1 MNVGFR
7 NFLILCLISVS
18 PLLQAQPILYTLTV
32 DQPQQHLASV
42 QIDIPVMQ
50 QDSIT
55 LALPAW
61 APGRYVI
68 YNFSKN
74 IFGLQAKNESGKPL
88 IVTVQDKQSWK
99 IYCSGSETVKVR
111 YNLFA
116 NTLDGTFSKIDSSGA
131 SINGSGVFLY
141 QVGGKAKAVE
151 LKIQAPVRW
160 QIVSALERYTNGN
173 FYAANYDF
181 LIDSPIE
188 MGSLTIHSFN
198 HLGKTHQLVFHRE
211 IKSHLINTFIKDLKK
226 VITQLANIFDGQLPY
241 QRYVFFFHLNPELE
255 HVDGMEHLNSCRVL
269 LRMDPDK
276 INPNANTD
284 PDYDNLIWLSAHEFF
299 HLWNVKRLRPA
310 GLGPFDYTKEVYTKS
325 LWLVEGLTSYY
336 AYLSLIRSG
345 IYTQEEIFSEFSGRI
360 NRYESAAG
368 KTRRTLEEVSQL
380 TWLFKGNVPVYEQTN
395 IYETTYSYYYKGIIV
410 GLLLDL
416 KIRQATKNR
425 KSLDDVLRAM
435 FQNYYSGQQESYY
448 LPGRGYFEQDFE
460 NMAEKISGLELD
472 GFFDTALRS
481 TKELDYSILNAA
493 GLALE
498 RQPDKKLNIKLLH
511 QPNPTQRSV
520 LKHWLNE

>member
-1 MNVGFR
+1 MKLNLQKLLVF
-7 NFLILCLISVS
+7 CLISIS
-18 PLLQAQPILYTLTV
+18 PLLRAQTILYTLSV
-32 DQPQQHLASV
+32 DQPQQHITSV
-42 QIDIPVMQ
+42 QMDIPVKQ

-74 IFGLQAKNESGKPL
+74 VFELQAKNESGNSL
-88 IVTVQDKQSWK
+88 SIIIQDKQSWK
-99 IYCSGSETVKVR
+99 IYCSDSDTVKVR

-116 NTLDGTFSKIDSSGA
+116 NTLDGTFSKIDSNGA

-151 LKIQAPVRW
+151 LKILAPDGW
-160 QIVSALERYTNGN
+160 QIVSALERKTNGN

-188 MGSLTIHSFN
+188 MGNLTIHSFN
-198 HLGKTHQLVFHRE
+198 HLGKTHQLVFHRK
-211 IKSHLINTFIKDLKK
+211 IKSHLINTFIQDLKK
-226 VITQLANIFDGQLPY
+226 VITQLANIFGGQLPY
-241 QRYVFFFHLNPELE
+241 QRYVFFFHLSPKLE

-345 IYTQEEIFSEFSGRI
+345 IYTQEKIFSEFSGRI

-380 TWLFKGNVPVYEQTN
+380 TWLFKGNVPEYEQTN

-416 KIRQATKNR
+416 KIRQATENR
-425 KSLDDVLRAM
+425 ISLDDVMRSM
-435 FQNYYSGQQESYY
+435 FQKYYSGRQENYY
-448 LPGRGYFEQDFE
+448 LPGRGYSEQDFE
-460 NMAEKISGLELD
+460 NMTEKISGLELD
-472 GFFDTALRS
+472 DFFDTALRS
-481 TKELDYSILNAA
+481 TKELDYTILNAA
-493 GLALE
+493 GLILE
-498 RQPDKKLNIKLLH
+498 RQPNKKLNIKLLH
-511 QPNPTQRSV
+511 QPNPAQHLILRD
-520 LKHWLNE
+520 WLD